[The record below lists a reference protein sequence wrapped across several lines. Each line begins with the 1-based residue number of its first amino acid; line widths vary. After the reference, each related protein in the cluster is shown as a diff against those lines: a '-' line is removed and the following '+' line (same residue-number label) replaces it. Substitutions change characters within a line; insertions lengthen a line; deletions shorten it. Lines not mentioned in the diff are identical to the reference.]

1 MPCPYQNQIS
11 PCLQQNDSRSKW
23 ELCEQQPLVLGRS
36 VARTCVQHCNVA
48 LSLNALQ
55 LSFPI
60 HVITARC
67 LYRLTAHL
75 IGIAPPRPW
84 PKANLSTKGALC
96 NFTYV
101 PHSPRAK
108 WVSNL
113 PRLRRF
119 ATDLRFSSAPVSTD
133 LCVRPMCALWVYFM
147 GPVTRN
153 MHWATRD
160 LWLHD
165 QNILLVQSWSKFARG
180 LTVAQIIVMFSGIT
194 SMIKEGFFEWDPR
207 KIGVALGCR
216 ASAIIYR
223 KTRVYGDYQWIIAIN
238 ASARPLTLQPIATPR
253 KYLHLMSFH

>member
-1 MPCPYQNQIS
+1 MSRRKKMITG
-11 PCLQQNDSRSKW
+11 CLAHIKTKSHLACNKMTLGPSENFAGSSRSSSAD
-23 ELCEQQPLVLGRS
+23 LSLVP
-36 VARTCVQHCNVA
+36 VFTVQHCNIAQQSVFNIA
-48 LSLNALQ
+48 ISLNMLQ

-60 HVITARC
+60 YGFTARTFIG
-67 LYRLTAHL
+67 LTAHL
-75 IGIAPPRPW
+75 IGIGPPW
-84 PKANLSTKGALC
+84 PKANLSTKGAVC

-147 GPVTRN
+147 DPVTRN

-165 QNILLVQSWSKFARG
+165 QNILLVHSWSKFARG
-180 LTVAQIIVMFSGIT
+180 LAVAKIIVVFSC
-194 SMIKEGFFEWDPR
+194 M
-207 KIGVALGCR
+207 
-216 ASAIIYR
+216 
-223 KTRVYGDYQWIIAIN
+223 
-238 ASARPLTLQPIATPR
+238 
-253 KYLHLMSFH
+253 

>member
-1 MPCPYQNQIS
+1 MRTLRAAAARPRQICRSYLCS
-11 PCLQQNDSRSKW
+11 PFNI
-23 ELCEQQPLVLGRS
+23 
-36 VARTCVQHCNVA
+36 AI
-48 LSLNALQ
+48 SLNSQYSTLQYRSTNMLQ

-60 HVITARC
+60 HVITATC

-75 IGIAPPRPW
+75 IGIGPPW
-84 PKANLSTKGALC
+84 PKANLSTKGAVC

-101 PHSPRAK
+101 PHSARAK

-165 QNILLVQSWSKFARG
+165 QNILLVHSWSKFARG
-180 LTVAQIIVMFSGIT
+180 LTVAQIIVMFSC
-194 SMIKEGFFEWDPR
+194 M
-207 KIGVALGCR
+207 
-216 ASAIIYR
+216 
-223 KTRVYGDYQWIIAIN
+223 
-238 ASARPLTLQPIATPR
+238 
-253 KYLHLMSFH
+253 